1 MRSICHIVENE
12 MRHLHLEKKGIRGL
26 AIAESFSQDSKKSVL
41 SGIVMSTDLII
52 DGFVMGHST
61 VGGDDATNAILSM
74 YKKLDRSDVSFL
86 LISGIV
92 ISLYNIVDL
101 KKISKETGLPVIG
114 VTYEESQGIGDAIKH
129 HFPDSYESKLAEY
142 TKLGT
147 REKITLHT
155 SHNLYIRNEG
165 CTTLEAKQLLDKML
179 LQGSVPEP
187 LRIAQLLANT
197 LLKASLDSAMI
208 KQS

>member
-1 MRSICHIVENE
+1 

-26 AIAESFSQDSKKSVL
+26 AIAESFSQNSKKSIL

-52 DGFVMGHST
+52 DGFVVGHST
-61 VGGDDATNAILSM
+61 VGGDDATDVILAM
-74 YKKLDRSDVSFL
+74 YKKLDRKDVSFL

-101 KKISKETGLPVIG
+101 KRISEETGLPVIG
-114 VTYEESQGIGDAIKH
+114 ITYEESDGIEDAIKH
-129 HFPDSYESKLAEY
+129 HFPDSYDSKIVEYSKL
-142 TKLGT
+142 GS

-165 CTTLEAKQLLDKML
+165 CTVLEGKQLLDKMI

-197 LLKASLDSAMI
+197 LLKT
-208 KQS
+208 KF

>member
-1 MRSICHIVENE
+1 MN
-12 MRHLHLEKKGIRGL
+12 HLHLEKKGIRGL

-61 VGGDDATNAILSM
+61 VGGDDATDAILTM
-74 YKKLDRSDVSFL
+74 YKKLDRSDVRFL
-86 LISGIV
+86 LISGII

-101 KKISKETGLPVIG
+101 KRISEEIGLPVIG
-114 VTYEESQGIGDAIKH
+114 ITYEESKGIKDAIKH
-129 HFPDSYESKLAEY
+129 HFPDSYKSKLAEY
-142 TKLGT
+142 SKLGS

-155 SHNLYIRNEG
+155 SYNLYIRNEG
-165 CTTLEAKQLLDKML
+165 CTLLEVKQLLDKIT

-187 LRIAQLLANT
+187 LRIVQLLANT
-197 LLKASLDSAMI
+197 LLKA
-208 KQS
+208 KF

>member
-1 MRSICHIVENE
+1 

-26 AIAESFSQDSKKSVL
+26 AIAESFSQDSTKSVL
-41 SGIVMSTDLII
+41 SGIVMSTDLVI

-61 VGGDDATNAILSM
+61 VSGDDATDAILSM
-74 YKKLDRSDVSFL
+74 YKKLDRPDVSFL

-101 KKISKETGLPVIG
+101 KRISEETGLPVIG
-114 VTYEESQGIGDAIKH
+114 VTYEESEGIEDAIKH
-129 HFPDSYESKLAEY
+129 HFPDSYKSKLAEY
-142 TKLGT
+142 SKLES

-155 SHNLYIRNEG
+155 SHNLYIRKEG
-165 CTTLEAKQLLDKML
+165 CTILEAKQLLDKIT

-187 LRIAQLLANT
+187 LRIGQLLANT
-197 LLKASLDSAMI
+197 LLKA
-208 KQS
+208 KF

>member
-1 MRSICHIVENE
+1 

-41 SGIVMSTDLII
+41 SGIVMSTDLVI

-61 VGGDDATNAILSM
+61 VGGDDATDAILTM
-74 YKKLDRSDVSFL
+74 YKKLDRPDVSFL

-92 ISLYNIVDL
+92 ISLYNIIDL
-101 KKISKETGLPVIG
+101 KRISEETGLPVIG
-114 VTYEESQGIGDAIKH
+114 VTYEESKGIDDAIKH
-129 HFPDSYESKLAEY
+129 HFPDSYKSKLAEY
-142 TKLGT
+142 SKLGS

-165 CTTLEAKQLLDKML
+165 CTLLEAKQLLDKIT
-179 LQGSVPEP
+179 LQGSIPEP
-187 LRIAQLLANT
+187 LRIGQLLAST
-197 LLKASLDSAMI
+197 LLKA
-208 KQS
+208 KF

>member
-1 MRSICHIVENE
+1 

-61 VGGDDATNAILSM
+61 VGGDDATDAILEM
-74 YKKLDRSDVSFL
+74 YKRLDRPDVSFL

-92 ISLYNIVDL
+92 ISLYNIVNL
-101 KKISKETGLPVIG
+101 KRISEETGLPVIG
-114 VTYEESQGIGDAIKH
+114 VTYEESEGIEDAIKH
-129 HFPDSYESKLAEY
+129 HFPDSYESKLVEY
-142 TKLGT
+142 SKLGS
-147 REKITLHT
+147 REKITLQT
-155 SHNLYIRNEG
+155 SYNLYIRNEG
-165 CTTLEAKQLLDKML
+165 CTLLEAKQLLDKIT

-197 LLKASLDSAMI
+197 LLKA
-208 KQS
+208 KF

>member
-1 MRSICHIVENE
+1 

-41 SGIVMSTDLII
+41 SGIVMSTDLVI
-52 DGFVMGHST
+52 DGFVVGYST
-61 VGGDDATNAILSM
+61 VGGDDATDSILTM
-74 YKKLDRSDVSFL
+74 YEKLDRPDVSFL

-92 ISLYNIVDL
+92 ISLYNIVDV
-101 KKISKETGLPVIG
+101 KRISEKTGIPVIG
-114 VTYEESQGIGDAIKH
+114 VTYEESSGIEDAIKH
-129 HFPDSYESKLAEY
+129 HFPESYESKLAEY
-142 TKLGT
+142 SKLGS

-165 CTTLEAKQLLDKML
+165 CTALEAKQLLDKMT

-197 LLKASLDSAMI
+197 LLKTKS
-208 KQS
+208 

>member
-1 MRSICHIVENE
+1 MWSTGHIVESE

-26 AIAESFSQDSKKSVL
+26 AIAESFSQDSKRSVL

-61 VGGDDATNAILSM
+61 VGGDDATNAILTM
-74 YKKLDRSDVSFL
+74 YRKLDRPDVSFL

-92 ISLYNIVDL
+92 ISLYNIIDL
-101 KKISKETGLPVIG
+101 KRISEETKLPVIG
-114 VTYEESQGIGDAIKH
+114 VTYEESEGIEDAIKH
-129 HFPDSYESKLAEY
+129 HFPNSYESKLTEY
-142 TKLGT
+142 SNLDS

-155 SHNLYIRNEG
+155 SHDLYVRKEG
-165 CTTLEAKQLLDKML
+165 CTVLEAKQLLDKIT

-187 LRIAQLLANT
+187 LRISQLLANT
-197 LLKASLDSAMI
+197 LLKA
-208 KQS
+208 KF